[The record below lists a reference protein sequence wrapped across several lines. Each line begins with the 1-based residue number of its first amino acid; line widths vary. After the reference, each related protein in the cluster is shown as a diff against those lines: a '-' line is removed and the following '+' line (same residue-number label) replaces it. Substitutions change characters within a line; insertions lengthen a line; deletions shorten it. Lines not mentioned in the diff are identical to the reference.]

1 MRPTIFISYRRED
14 SQHVT
19 GRLYD
24 RLKARFGG
32 NVMLDI
38 DSLPLGLDFR
48 EHINRSLQDCKC
60 VLAVIGDDWLDIRY
74 KDGPL
79 QGSRR
84 IDDPADFVRV
94 EIQVALDRGIPVI
107 PVLVGSASMP
117 ATDKLPAALQ
127 TLAFRN
133 GMELRSGRDF
143 DGQIDRLIKALQT
156 TAAGSFRLKL
166 AAVVGVLV
174 VTALAAA
181 LTAKSAWWSRPIQV
195 PRESALIVNSGGSQV
210 TERHEAARLDVASS
224 NASSELMPKPPKF
237 TATQPASDRDL
248 GRLRLAVLIGVDQ
261 YKILPSLRFCGADVE
276 ALRDELVDGG
286 FARDHVVLLSSNS
299 AERLTPSKAHVEEQI
314 HTGLA
319 SAGAND
325 FVLLA
330 FSGTGIEVG
339 GSRFLCPSDADPS
352 NADSLISFDWLCDEL
367 RTCRADLKVVLVDA
381 CRIPHGLNQPRRAG
395 KVPVLTGGCLILS
408 GCDSGEIAFESEEA
422 RHGVFTN
429 FVLQGL
435 AGQADANKDGR
446 VTALELWEYA
456 SPATE
461 AYVQA
466 RFRRSQ
472 RPTLEGNL
480 TGEFRS
486 FGLVEP
492 ASKSTR

>member
-1 MRPTIFISYRRED
+1 VRPTIFISYRRED

-107 PVLVGSASMP
+107 PVLLGSASMP
-117 ATDKLPAALQ
+117 GADKLPTALQ

-143 DGQIDRLIKALQT
+143 DSQIDRLIKALQT
-156 TAAGSFRLKL
+156 TAATNTRLKL
-166 AAVVGVLV
+166 AAVLGALV
-174 VTALAAA
+174 ITALAAA
-181 LTAKSAWWSRPIQV
+181 LVVKSVWSPRPIEI
-195 PRESALIVNSGGSQV
+195 PREPSTLIVDSAGSQA
-210 TERHEAARLDVASS
+210 TERHEATRLDVAAQRPS
-224 NASSELMPKPPKF
+224 NELSAKPSKFAAAMPTSG
-237 TATQPASDRDL
+237 TA
-248 GRLRLAVLIGVDQ
+248 LRRTRRAVLVGVDQ
-261 YKILPSLRFCGADVE
+261 YKNIPSLRFCGTDVE
-276 ALRDELVDGG
+276 ALRNELLAGG
-286 FARDHVVLLSSNS
+286 FAQDHVVLLSSNS
-299 AERLTPSKAHVEEQI
+299 AERLLPSKAHVAEQI
-314 HTGLA
+314 HAVLA
-319 SAGAND
+319 SAGADD

-330 FSGTGIEVG
+330 FSGSGYEAE

-352 NADSLISFDWLCDEL
+352 NAETMISFEWLCDEL
-367 RTCRADLKVVLVDA
+367 RACRSNLKVVLVDA
-381 CRIPHGLNQPRRAG
+381 CRIPTGLKNQPG
-395 KVPVLTGGCLILS
+395 KVPVVSGGCLILS
-408 GCDSGEIAFESEEA
+408 GCDSGEIAFESEED

-429 FVLQGL
+429 YVLQGL

-466 RFRRSQ
+466 KYHRSQ

-492 ASKSTR
+492 GSTSTR